1 MVTVCWAAKG
11 GSGTTVVVSALA
23 LSATGPTLLVDLDGE
38 VPTVLGIPESDRPG
52 LGDWLASEAP
62 PAHLDDLL
70 VAVDEHL
77 ALLPWRGAATTGRDP
92 SDPPDPDRQRQLV
105 DWLTS
110 WTPRLAAVAPERG
123 RLGRP
128 LHRRARAI
136 AHDHRTAT
144 LAEPDPFAQPP
155 GRVLVDAGTREPWP
169 VLAAATEH
177 RLVVTRRCY
186 LAVRRV
192 ARLATE
198 PTGVVL
204 VDERGRSLT
213 RGDIEAAVG
222 APIVA
227 TVSFDPAIARAV
239 DAGLLAVRLP
249 SAIRRE
255 LQGVLA

>member
-1 MVTVCWAAKG
+1 
-11 GSGTTVVVSALA
+11 
-23 LSATGPTLLVDLDGE
+23 
-38 VPTVLGIPESDRPG
+38 
-52 LGDWLASEAP
+52 
-62 PAHLDDLL
+62 
-70 VAVDEHL
+70 
-77 ALLPWRGAATTGRDP
+77 
-92 SDPPDPDRQRQLV
+92 
-105 DWLTS
+105 
-110 WTPRLAAVAPERG
+110 
-123 RLGRP
+123 
-128 LHRRARAI
+128 
-136 AHDHRTAT
+136 
-144 LAEPDPFAQPP
+144 
-155 GRVLVDAGTREPWP
+155 